1 MAASARLDAPSFDAL
16 DRVMRQRPSS
26 FAVSVASRTTID
38 RVNRETS
45 ERNRARRQGL
55 ALVAL
60 ADPRD

>member
-1 MAASARLDAPSFDAL
+1 MAASVRPEAL
-16 DRVMRQRPSS
+16 DHLMRQRPSS
-26 FAVSVASRTTID
+26 FATSTASRTVID

-45 ERNRARRQGL
+45 ERNRARRRSL

>member
-1 MAASARLDAPSFDAL
+1 MAASTRFDAL

-26 FAVSVASRTTID
+26 FATSTASRTTID

-45 ERNRARRQGL
+45 ERNRAARRRSL